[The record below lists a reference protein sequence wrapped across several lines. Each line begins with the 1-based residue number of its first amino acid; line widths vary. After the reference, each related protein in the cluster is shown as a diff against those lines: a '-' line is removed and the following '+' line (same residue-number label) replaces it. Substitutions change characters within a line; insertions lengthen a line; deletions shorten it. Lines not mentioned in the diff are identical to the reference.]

1 MNHDPSPS
9 TRVSELRRLID
20 EADHAYHTH
29 GHATV
34 EDALYDAWKDELVRL
49 EPNDPRLKRVGA
61 RIQET
66 LLQKRKHTIPMG
78 SLSKAT
84 NLGEFQ
90 KWVKGIGAVNKRLHA
105 SYKLDGGSFS
115 FEFQNGRLVAAI
127 SRGDGLVGEDI
138 TANALKFRGLPA
150 RCRMGDKPFTGY
162 MRGEVILTTEDWSEQ
177 VDPDALSNPRNCC
190 VGIARRKNGRQSELL
205 QVLAF
210 RGFDS
215 DGQTLGATETEQ
227 TKMMQQMGFDCAP
240 SFTGTPEEV
249 WQWYLKTQ
257 KERPTLP
264 YWIDGIVVKLDN
276 ISEQLLLGETDQRP
290 KGQVALKFE
299 AEGALSC
306 IRGVAISVGHTGAVV
321 PTASFDPVQIG
332 GTTVTNAT
340 LCNWDNIR
348 QLNVGIGDQVRVI
361 KAGDIIP
368 RILEVVAKAKDS
380 GSIPE
385 PKCCPSCAGEVK
397 RRSNV
402 SGDESTVLYCLN
414 ADCPAKLAGK
424 INRFLSSLDI
434 LGIGENL
441 VQTLIKDLGVKDAAD
456 LYTLRARRD
465 QLASLKLNGAVRL
478 GEKRADKFLAEVE
491 KRRRLTLSQFLGS
504 LGIFGLGKRRV
515 TLIQRAVP
523 GEFDTL
529 ADWLSDKLIRLAEPA
544 GLPNT
549 GRRLQEDLLAQK
561 PLIEKL
567 LEAGVEIIG
576 ADTSAPAKA
585 GAFRFCITGSLSQP
599 KSHFEKLIRAKGH
612 DYTDTFGKE
621 VTHLVA
627 ADPDS
632 GSSKLQKA
640 RKMNI
645 PVISEPELLAL
656 LDGSQAGQTTNA

>member
-1 MNHDPSPS
+1 MSNSQNTS
-9 TRVSELRRLID
+9 ARLSELRRLID
-20 EADHAYHTH
+20 AADDTYHTH
-29 GHATV
+29 GSATV
-34 EDALYDAWKDELVRL
+34 EDALYDAWKDELARL
-49 EPNDPRLKRVGA
+49 DPSDPRLKRVGA
-61 RIQET
+61 RIQGT
-66 LLQKRKHTIPMG
+66 LLQKREHTIPMG

-105 SYKLDGGSFS
+105 SYKMDGGSFS
-115 FEFQNGRLVAAI
+115 FEFRNGRLVSAI
-127 SRGDGLVGEDI
+127 SRGDGLIGEDI
-138 TANALKFRGLPA
+138 TANALKFRGLPVQ
-150 RCRMGDKPFTGY
+150 CRMGDAPFTGF
-162 MRGEVILTTEDWSEQ
+162 MRGEVILATEDWSEQ

-190 VGIARRKNGRQSELL
+190 VGIARRKNSHQSELL
-205 QVLAF
+205 QVFAF
-210 RGFDS
+210 RVFDS
-215 DGQTLGATETEQ
+215 DGHPLRATETEQ
-227 TKMMQQMGFDCAP
+227 IHLMREMGFNCAP
-240 SFTGTPEEV
+240 TFTGTPEEV

-257 KERPTLP
+257 AERPTLP

-276 ISEQLLLGETDQRP
+276 IAEQLALGESDQRP

-299 AEGALSC
+299 AEGAVSC
-306 IRGVAISVGHTGAVV
+306 IREVVVSVGHTGAIV

-348 QLNVGIGDQVRVI
+348 QLNVGIGDKVRVI

-368 RILEVVAKAKDS
+368 RIMEVIEKANDS

-385 PKCCPSCAGEVK
+385 PRCCPSCGGEVK

-402 SGDESTVLYCLN
+402 SGDESTVLYCFN
-414 ADCPAKLAGK
+414 AECPAKLAGK
-424 INRFLSSLDI
+424 IDRFLSSLDI

-441 VQTLIKDLGVKDAAD
+441 IEALIKDLGVKDAAD
-456 LYTLRARRD
+456 LYTLRSRHD
-465 QLASLKLNGAVRL
+465 QLASLKLNGGVRL
-478 GEKRADKFLAEVE
+478 GEKRANKFLAEIE
-491 KRRRLTLSQFLGS
+491 KRRRLTVSQLLGS

-515 TLIQRAVP
+515 ALIQQAVP

-529 ADWLSDKLIRLAEPA
+529 TDWLSDKLIRLAEPA

-561 PLIEKL
+561 SLIQKL
-567 LEAGVEIIG
+567 LDSGVEVI
-576 ADTSAPAKA
+576 AVEAKA
-585 GAFRFCITGSLSQP
+585 KGGALRFCITGSLSQP
-599 KSHFEKLIRAKGH
+599 KSHFEGLIRDKGH
-612 DYTDTFGKE
+612 DYTDTFSKE

-632 GSSKLQKA
+632 GSNKLQKA

-645 PVISEPELLAL
+645 PVISEQDLLAM
-656 LDGSQAGQTTNA
+656 LDRSETA

>member
-1 MNHDPSPS
+1 M
-9 TRVSELRRLID
+9 SELRRLID
-20 EADHAYHTH
+20 EADDAYYTH
-29 GHATV
+29 GSANI
-34 EDALYDAWKDELVRL
+34 EDTLYDSWKDELVRL
-49 EPNDPRLKRVGA
+49 DPSDHRLKRVGA
-61 RIQET
+61 RIQGT
-66 LLQKRKHTIPMG
+66 LLQKREHTIPMG

-90 KWVKGIGAVNKRLHA
+90 KWVKGIGATGKRLHA
-105 SYKLDGGSFS
+105 SYKMDGGSFS
-115 FEFQNGRLVAAI
+115 FEFRNGRLVAAI
-127 SRGDGLVGEDI
+127 SRGDGLIGEDI
-138 TANALKFRGLPA
+138 TANALKFRGLPVQ
-150 RCRMGDKPFTGY
+150 CRNGDTPFTGF
-162 MRGEVILTTEDWSEQ
+162 MRGEVILTTEEWSEQ

-190 VGIARRKNGRQSELL
+190 VGIARRKNGHQSELL
-205 QVLAF
+205 QIFAF
-210 RGFDS
+210 RVFDS
-215 DGQTLGATETEQ
+215 EGHPLRTTETEQ
-227 TKMMQQMGFDCAP
+227 TQLMREMGFICAP
-240 SFTGTPEEV
+240 TFTGTQEEV
-249 WQWYLKTQ
+249 WQWYQKTQ
-257 KERPTLP
+257 AERATLP
-264 YWIDGIVVKLDN
+264 YWIDGIVVKLDS
-276 ISEQLLLGETDQRP
+276 IAEQLALGETDQRP

-306 IRGVAISVGHTGAVV
+306 IRGVTISVGHTGAIV
-321 PTASFDPVQIG
+321 PTAYFDPVQIG

-441 VQTLIKDLGVKDAAD
+441 IQTLIKDLGVKDAAD

-515 TLIQRAVP
+515 ALIQRAVP

-549 GRRLQEDLLAQK
+549 GRRLQEDLLALK

-567 LEAGVEIIG
+567 LDAGVEIIG

-656 LDGSQAGQTTNA
+656 LDGSQAGQTTKA

>member
-1 MNHDPSPS
+1 MNDDQKMS
-9 TRVSELRRLID
+9 TRLSELRSMID
-20 EADHAYHTH
+20 QADDAYYTR
-29 GHATV
+29 GSTAV
-34 EDALYDAWKDELVRL
+34 EDALYDSWKDELTRL
-49 EPNDPRLKRVGA
+49 NPSDPRLKRVGA

-66 LLQKRKHTIPMG
+66 LLQKREHTIPMG

-90 KWVKGIGAVNKRLHA
+90 KWVKGIGAVNKPLHA
-105 SYKLDGGSFS
+105 SFKMDGGSFS
-115 FEFQNGRLVAAI
+115 FAFQNGRLAAAI
-127 SRGDGLVGEDI
+127 SRGDGLAGEDI

-150 RCRMGDKPFTGY
+150 RCRIGDKPFSGY

-190 VGIARRKNGRQSELL
+190 VGIARRKNGRQCELL
-205 QVLAF
+205 QVFAF
-210 RGFDS
+210 RVFDS
-215 DGQTLGATETEQ
+215 DGHPLGATETEQ
-227 TKMMQQMGFDCAP
+227 TQLMREMGFDCAP
-240 SFTGTPEEV
+240 TFTGTAEEV
-249 WQWYLKTQ
+249 WQWYLKIQ
-257 KERPTLP
+257 AERSTLP

-276 ISEQLLLGETDQRP
+276 ISEQLSLGETDQRP

-299 AEGALSC
+299 AEGAVSC
-306 IRGVAISVGHTGAVV
+306 IRGVTISVGHTGAIV

-332 GTTVTNAT
+332 GTTVTSAT

-348 QLNVGIGDQVRVI
+348 QLNIGIGDKVRVI

-368 RILEVVAKAKDS
+368 RIMEVAEKAKDS

-385 PKCCPSCAGEVK
+385 PKCCPSCAGELG

-402 SGDESTVLYCLN
+402 SGDESTTLYCLN
-414 ADCPAKLAGK
+414 SGCPAKLSGK

-441 VQTLIKDLGVKDAAD
+441 IQALIKDLRVKDAAD
-456 LYTLRARRD
+456 LYTLRQRRD
-465 QLASLKLNGAVRL
+465 QLASLKLNGAVRF
-478 GEKRADKFLAEVE
+478 GEKRAEKFLAEVE
-491 KRRRLTLSQFLGS
+491 KRRRLTLSQLMGS

-515 TLIQRAVP
+515 ALIQKALP
-523 GEFDTL
+523 GEFDAL

-544 GLPNT
+544 GVPNT
-549 GRRLQEDLLAQK
+549 GRRLQEDVLAQK
-561 PLIEKL
+561 PLIQKFL
-567 LEAGVEIIG
+567 DAGVEII
-576 ADTSAPAKA
+576 SAETRAPTKA
-585 GAFRFCITGSLSQP
+585 GEFRFCITGSLSQP
-599 KSHFEKLIRAKGH
+599 KIHLEKLIRAKGH
-612 DYTDTFGKE
+612 DYTDTFSKE

-627 ADPDS
+627 ADPLS

-656 LDGSQAGQTTNA
+656 LDRSEAGQTTNA

>member
-1 MNHDPSPS
+1 MNDDQSMGK
-9 TRVSELRRLID
+9 RLSELRRLID
-20 EADHAYHTH
+20 AADEAYYTL
-29 GHATV
+29 GKATV
-34 EDALYDAWKDELVRL
+34 EDALYDEWKDDLARL
-49 EPNDPRLKRVGA
+49 DPTDHRLKRVGA
-61 RIQET
+61 RIQEA
-66 LLQKRKHTIPMG
+66 LLQKREHTIPMG

-127 SRGDGLVGEDI
+127 SRGDGLVGEDV

-150 RCRMGDKPFTGY
+150 RCRIGENPFTGY

-210 RGFDS
+210 RVFDAA
-215 DGQTLGATETEQ
+215 GHPLGARETDQ
-227 TKMMQQMGFDCAP
+227 AQLMQQMGFDCAP

-264 YWIDGIVVKLDN
+264 YWIDGIVVKLDS
-276 ISEQLLLGETDQRP
+276 IPEQLSFGETDQRP

-306 IRGVAISVGHTGAVV
+306 IRGVTISVGHTGAVV

-348 QLNVGIGDQVRVI
+348 QLNIGIGDKVRVI

-368 RILEVVAKAKDS
+368 RIMEVVEKAKDS

-385 PKCCPSCAGEVK
+385 PKCCPSCTGEVG

-402 SGDESTVLYCLN
+402 SGDESTTLYCLN
-414 ADCPAKLAGK
+414 ADCPAKLSGK
-424 INRFLSSLDI
+424 INRFLSSLEI

-441 VQTLIKDLGVKDAAD
+441 IEALIKDLGVKDPAD
-456 LYTLRARRD
+456 LYTLRERRD
-465 QLASLKLNGAVRL
+465 RLASLKLNGAVRL
-478 GEKRADKFLAEVE
+478 GEKRADKLVAEVE
-491 KRRRLTLSQFLGS
+491 KRRRLTLSQLLGS

-515 TLIQRAVP
+515 ALIQRAVP

-549 GRRLQEDLLAQK
+549 GRRLQEDLLAQRT
-561 PLIEKL
+561 LIKKFL
-567 LEAGVEIIG
+567 DAGVEIIT
-576 ADTSAPAKA
+576 AEASAPAKA

-599 KSHFEKLIRAKGH
+599 KSHFEKLISAKGH
-612 DYTDTFGKE
+612 GYTDTFSKE

-627 ADPDS
+627 ADPSS
-632 GSSKLQKA
+632 GSSKLEKA

-645 PVISEPELLAL
+645 PVISEQELLAL
-656 LDGSQAGQTTNA
+656 LERS

>member
-1 MNHDPSPS
+1 MNDHQNIAE
-9 TRVSELRRLID
+9 RLSELRRLID
-20 EADHAYHTH
+20 EADEAYHTR
-29 GHATV
+29 GKAAV
-34 EDALYDAWKDELVRL
+34 EDALYDAWKDELTHL
-49 EPNDPRLKRVGA
+49 EPADPRLKRVGA
-61 RIQET
+61 RIQDS
-66 LLQKRKHTIPMG
+66 LLQKREHTIPMG
-78 SLSKAT
+78 SLSKAN

-90 KWVKGIGAVNKRLHA
+90 KWVKGIGATNKRVHA
-105 SYKLDGGSFS
+105 SYKMDGGSFS

-150 RCRMGDKPFTGY
+150 QCRMDDTPFTGY
-162 MRGEVILTTEDWSEQ
+162 VRGEVILTTEDWSEQ

-190 VGIARRKNGRQSELL
+190 VGIARRKNGRQCELL
-205 QVLAF
+205 QVFAF
-210 RGFDS
+210 RVFDS
-215 DGQTLGATETEQ
+215 VGHPLRATETEQ
-227 TKMMQQMGFDCAP
+227 TELLHKMGFNSAP
-240 SFTGTPEEV
+240 TFTGVPEEV
-249 WQWYLKTQ
+249 WQWYLKIQT
-257 KERPTLP
+257 ERPTLP

-276 ISEQLLLGETDQRP
+276 ISEQLALGESDQRP

-306 IRGVAISVGHTGAVV
+306 VREVVISVGHTGAIV

-348 QLNVGIGDQVRVI
+348 QLNVGIGDKVRVI

-368 RILEVVAKAKDS
+368 RIMEVVEKAKGS
-380 GSIPE
+380 GSISE

-402 SGDESTVLYCLN
+402 SGDESTVLYCFN
-414 ADCPAKLAGK
+414 ADCPAKLTGK
-424 INRFLSSLDI
+424 IDRFLSSLDI

-441 VQTLIKDLGVKDAAD
+441 IQTLIKDLGVKDAAD

-465 QLASLKLNGAVRL
+465 QLASVKLNGSVRL
-478 GEKRADKFLAEVE
+478 GEKRADKFLAEIE
-491 KRRRLTLSQFLGS
+491 KRRRLTLSQLLGS

-515 TLIQRAVP
+515 ALIQQAVP

-529 ADWLSDKLIRLAEPA
+529 ADWLSDKLVRLAEPA
-544 GLPNT
+544 GVPNT

-561 PLIEKL
+561 PLIQKFL
-567 LEAGVEIIG
+567 DAGVTII
-576 ADTSAPAKA
+576 AVEVTAKA
-585 GAFRFCITGSLSQP
+585 GAYRFCITGSLSQP
-599 KSHFEKLIRAKGH
+599 KSHFEKLIRGKGH
-612 DYTDTFGKE
+612 DYTDTFSKE

-627 ADPDS
+627 ADPNS
-632 GSSKLQKA
+632 GSNKLQKA

-645 PVISEPELLAL
+645 PIISEQELLTV
-656 LDGSQAGQTTNA
+656 LDGSQAVHA